1 MLRQL
6 SAVND
11 EATDR
16 IARHL
21 GYITSWTC
29 SGGVGLCRQH
39 KPELAHNQVI
49 HHHVG
54 VTRRSA

>member
-1 MLRQL
+1 MPRVL
-6 SAVND
+6 SAVNE

-29 SGGVGLCRQH
+29 SGSVGLCR
-39 KPELAHNQVI
+39 
-49 HHHVG
+49 
-54 VTRRSA
+54 